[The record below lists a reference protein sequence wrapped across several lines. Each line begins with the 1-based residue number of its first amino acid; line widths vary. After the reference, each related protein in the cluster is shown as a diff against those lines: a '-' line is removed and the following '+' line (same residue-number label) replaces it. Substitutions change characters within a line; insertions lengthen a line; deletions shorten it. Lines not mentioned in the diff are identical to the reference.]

1 VTDPTDPTD
10 LLPEIGPE
18 LGSLVDLT
26 HELGDPEVGLEA
38 IRLELVH
45 ALFQRTQAA
54 RDFLLTGDQA
64 GARAALDRPVWMEVW
79 HDAVT
84 KTAARVMAVTTSRLE
99 RAARRSG
106 FPARRLKELLP
117 TADDRAVLRA
127 KLEAAGIPLEEA
139 FSREASGASW
149 WDLIRRRAS
158 RLEESWDRLE
168 NVVRLELASVDE
180 RRGAIESWRPSRVIP
195 MAGAVTLVLVLAWVG
210 LAIGGYLPRPRWL
223 DSVADWFWSLPWP

>member
-1 VTDPTDPTD
+1 VTEPAD

-38 IRLELVH
+38 VRLELVR

-54 RDFLLTGDQA
+54 RDFLLTGDQG
-64 GARAALDRPVWMEVW
+64 GARAALDRPVWMDVW
-79 HDAVT
+79 NSAVT
-84 KTAARVMAVTTSRLE
+84 QTAERVMAVTTGRLE

-106 FPARRLKELLP
+106 FPARRMKELLP

-139 FSREASGASW
+139 FTREPPGAAW

-168 NVVRLELASVDE
+168 NVVRIELGSIEE
-180 RRGAIESWRPSRVIP
+180 RRGTIESWRPSRLVPI
-195 MAGAVTLVLVLAWVG
+195 AAAAALVLTLAWIG
-210 LAIGGYLPRPRWL
+210 LAIGGYVPRPRWL
-223 DSVADWFWSLPWP
+223 EPVASWFWSLPWP